1 MSELSMTG
9 SRRGN
14 KNDIDLKKKG
24 QNANSKTASSM
35 ANTPPQINMEGS
47 MQGQGVQINSQ
58 TSNLMGQARELL
70 YGPAGY
76 SSPSDAY
83 TSPGVLQTQQPQHPS
98 FLHQTFPQPPQAPPF
113 VQNSYYN
120 QFGVSTMSAGNQ
132 HRSPVLNTT
141 AHIASMN
148 NNGTNDQ
155 LYSGAPQWV
164 NMLME
169 TLDSR
174 LHNIETKISGQNQKW
189 CSIETQLQSQNNR
202 MLNIEQKV
210 SQMNDVKQSVAKVQ
224 LQVSDVDQRVKNVQT
239 QMNAYDESIH
249 HSNDLCDGIVEEN
262 SSNSTLVQE
271 LNKRVSKLEADSD
284 EMKDKHEKMEEKMTD
299 LQWRSMRENLIFTGI
314 KERDYP
320 NEDTET
326 SLRLFLADEMN
337 IHYDIP
343 FDRVHR
349 LGKFDSTKIYPRPI
363 IAKFERFRDRE
374 RVRLAAPAALRGKDY
389 GVREQFPAEIENKRR
404 ELYPIMKRYK
414 HNTNNKVALVR
425 DKLYINGVQYIPSS
439 SENRSNSQTDHK
451 RSYQPYQREH
461 EHIHSRTFT
470 RRFSSHTGYKSGSM
484 ASTESSSKC
493 WDNGAPSIET
503 PNRFRHLR
511 NVTDENEMLSEVS
524 YGKRKAT
531 SPLQD
536 ETSLKSKVVTY
547 SLNHSTE
554 NTTVK

>member
-1 MSELSMTG
+1 M
-9 SRRGN
+9 
-14 KNDIDLKKKG
+14 
-24 QNANSKTASSM
+24 
-35 ANTPPQINMEGS
+35 
-47 MQGQGVQINSQ
+47 
-58 TSNLMGQARELL
+58 
-70 YGPAGY
+70 
-76 SSPSDAY
+76 
-83 TSPGVLQTQQPQHPS
+83 
-98 FLHQTFPQPPQAPPF
+98 
-113 VQNSYYN
+113 
-120 QFGVSTMSAGNQ
+120 
-132 HRSPVLNTT
+132 
-141 AHIASMN
+141 
-148 NNGTNDQ
+148 
-155 LYSGAPQWV
+155 
-164 NMLME
+164 
-169 TLDSR
+169 
-174 LHNIETKISGQNQKW
+174 
-189 CSIETQLQSQNNR
+189 
-202 MLNIEQKV
+202 
-210 SQMNDVKQSVAKVQ
+210 KQSVAKVQ

-239 QMNAYDESIH
+239 QMHAYDESIH
-249 HSNDLCDGIVEEN
+249 HFNDLCDGIVEEN

-374 RVRLAAPAALRGKDY
+374 RVRLAAPAALQGKDY
-389 GVREQFPAEIENKRR
+389 GVSEQFPAEIENKRR

-414 HNTNNKVALVR
+414 QNTNNKVALVR

-536 ETSLKSKVVTY
+536 ETSLKKQSSDLLSEPQYGKY
-547 SLNHSTE
+547 HSEMTITISASPREEPMEANLIDSPTKSENSALVNTE
-554 NTTVK
+554 NTPTSPTISENRGTFTTGHSASRDSSPDSRNSVNGVNQ